1 MSSTETFGVVVLAIL
16 GAIMLIWWSE
26 NARKVP
32 ADPEA
37 LTVGNRTF
45 TISDAMQQNVARV
58 VEQAKVNDDPMH
70 ILFEIGNSELRQSM
84 IKQFGGFEALIAK
97 VQHDILHTDD
107 YGTLFRVWVP
117 KLSKHFYYVK
127 VINGTA
133 EPDGSHRE
141 YYLEVPPDMDTAKE
155 AVAWTY
161 GLHPDD
167 YHIAVRT

>member
-1 MSSTETFGVVVLAIL
+1 MSSTIILVAFLIIMFAPFWWGFIAETIAKK
-16 GAIMLIWWSE
+16 SS
-26 NARKVP
+26 
-32 ADPEA
+32 
-37 LTVGNRTF
+37 LTFANRTF
-45 TISDAMQQNVARV
+45 V
-58 VEQAKVNDDPMH
+58 VSAATKRQAAQTAEHVKINTTH
-70 ILFEIGNSELRQSM
+70 ILFEIANSELRQSM

-127 VINGTA
+127 VINGTT

-141 YYLEVPPDMDTAKE
+141 YYLEVPPDMETAKE

-167 YHIAVRT
+167 YHVAVRT